1 MTTEMQLCPPFMGE
15 LMTCVLCSNTHRS
28 TAGVSTDWRCI
39 IVNDLFFYI
48 CPNEFPRFGASI
60 ELYKEVY
67 TRALK
72 VIITI
77 INGQNHST

>member
-1 MTTEMQLCPPFMGE
+1 MSIEAQLGLPLIGE
-15 LMTCVLCSNTHRS
+15 LMTCVLCGCTHRS
-28 TAGVSTDWRCI
+28 NFGVSTDWRCI
-39 IVNDLFFYI
+39 IVNDRFFYI
-48 CPNEFPRFGASI
+48 CPNEFPRFGESI

-77 INGQNHST
+77 INGQADST